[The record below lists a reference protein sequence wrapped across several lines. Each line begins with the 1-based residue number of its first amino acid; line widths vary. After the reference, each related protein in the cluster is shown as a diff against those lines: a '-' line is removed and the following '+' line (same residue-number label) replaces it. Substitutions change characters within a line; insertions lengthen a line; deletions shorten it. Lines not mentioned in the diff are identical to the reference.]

1 MDIYH
6 AAAGHIDI
14 DQPMAV
20 SARDRII
27 AAAVGLLNEGGRE
40 AVSTRAVCAAAGVQA
55 PTLYRHFGDKHG
67 LLDAV
72 ATHGLTTY
80 LRSKTDRPT
89 DADPVEDLRSG
100 WDEHVAFGLANPSL
114 YALMYGDPRPGA
126 STPAADAAAGILAA
140 KIHRIAE
147 AGRLRVGEARA
158 AQLVHAAGSGVTLS
172 LIAFPEDQ
180 RDLSLSALGREAVI
194 AAIATGVPA
203 VAASGPVSAAVT
215 LRSVLPRTTALTPH
229 EQSLLRDWLDR
240 IASS

>member
-1 MDIYH
+1 MDIDH
-6 AAAGHIDI
+6 AAAGHMKI
-14 DQPMAV
+14 DQPTAD
-20 SARDRII
+20 STRDRII
-27 AAAVGLLNEGGRE
+27 AAAVGLLNGGGRE

-55 PTLYRHFGDKHG
+55 PAIYRHFGDKQG

-80 LRSKTDRPT
+80 LRGKTDRSP

-100 WDEHVAFGLANPSL
+100 WDEHVAFGLANPAL

-126 STPAADAAAGILAA
+126 TTPAANAAAEILAA

-147 AGRLRVGEARA
+147 AGRLQIGEERA

-172 LIAFPEDQ
+172 LIALPEER
-180 RDLSLSALGREAVI
+180 RDLALSVLGRETVI
-194 AAIATGVPA
+194 AAITTGGAT
-203 VAASGPVSAAVT
+203 VATSGPVAAAVT
-215 LRSVLPRTTALTPH
+215 LRSVLPRTTVLTPH
-229 EQSLLRDWLDR
+229 ERTLLQDWLDR